1 MLCEF
6 PCDSLPSLLTRAT
19 NLKPTDS
26 WREAVNFLTTFILQ
40 CLAKVYMKSW
50 KTQNSIFCC
59 LFLYQ
64 PHHLFIISHY
74 IFDFLVLFCLPSLP
88 AVPILA
94 LLMTVLQQL
103 NGQLCSPSG
112 LSEEPLTCATKL
124 ESLFWESKNILAL
137 FCFGEGTT
145 DTITSPIHCCFNPWG
160 VLWSWSLLCWD
171 VIVAS
176 CGHLHIQSTKRM
188 SLWWQS
194 FCQPHS

>member
-1 MLCEF
+1 MYFWGRKNLLRALCPLQKHLVRNGHRVLKGLPSSTWLCEF

-50 KTQNSIFCC
+50 KTQNSISCC
-59 LFLYQ
+59 FLLYQ

-74 IFDFLVLFCLPSLP
+74 IFDFLVLFCLPSWP

-112 LSEEPLTCATKL
+112 LSEEPLTCATKS
-124 ESLFWESKNILAL
+124 ERRK
-137 FCFGEGTT
+137 
-145 DTITSPIHCCFNPWG
+145 
-160 VLWSWSLLCWD
+160 SLLG
-171 VIVAS
+171 I
-176 CGHLHIQSTKRM
+176 
-188 SLWWQS
+188 
-194 FCQPHS
+194 